1 MQNNIRWLLTEARL
15 SNLDT
20 NKINFIDGKLI
31 CYHLTS
37 KRKWIDHNESV
48 KLMSSSVTQPDKE
61 ILPTDTRAQRIVKK
75 ITNARKNKR
84 PEGWQIEEFVIEDM
98 IDDPY
103 TDTSGFTAGR
113 GDYHGKGLYT
123 CYKFNPRI
131 ASTYGNICLV
141 FEIDISNFIITFED
155 LAKQVHGENWRIKD
169 QLLKLYQ
176 LEERSPESVET
187 YKKVLARIPDNK
199 LEMAKTINSTKRTAN
214 ISLSLMQKLS
224 KIHITSFYEGIILF
238 GTSDGPVCVSFYPK
252 YDAKLIGLGRL
263 NKDRPEIVDWYD
275 SLNDFVGGR
284 AKLKQD
290 FETINSIAEEITD
303 PAEKAE
309 MKSEDKPPF
318 DMEYLE
324 ITTFFNGDFPWDADN
339 PEDELFKLYRDVKSS
354 GDTKKFEFFL
364 KSFRHSTY
372 AFEDRT
378 VKSPEY
384 NELIDEVINYYKKQ
398 NKNLDANFF
407 SAILESYNFNNL
419 TSTDLF
425 LKTAIDV
432 CLSDDTFKNNLYAA
446 RAFILKINK
455 YVEKNSVSAEV
466 QSLLDEKLNEFGP
479 NIAIM
484 SRRAEKIAEFYANA
498 DDKDKDKIISMLIDD
513 MPRGGTIYWKEVS
526 PENFNAANELL
537 EDLIDSLNRIRLH
550 NKYILKKPKSDHELN
565 FVRYLFNDLP
575 DTKYFSSKIDEF
587 IASSF
592 LNNIDEIK
600 SASNSSFF
608 INTMKYI
615 KLKLGSSHPA
625 VAEAERLI
633 SLSAEQAGND
643 IEAFIEEL
651 NMGQIT
657 SRKLKGKIDDFKSDL
672 SYVTYLSNQSKDWF
686 KKLFDAVIKN
696 ITVKNFRVLG
706 KAETAFLLSVVMS
719 HDIALTKEEQ
729 FAFTRKFGKS
739 DYGNKNLIA
748 NYRYIDPD
756 VFIELI
762 GPDLAKGGMGAGLTF
777 KGFEHTPNVYRL
789 LYKHRKIVDLFC
801 DVARPGLMKMI
812 VGNLNDTL
820 MGHPKPQHTWAQS
833 GKLKGTSI
841 NYYLGTLPYLDFAGE
856 EVRISEVINM
866 DDVAW
871 FEYFI
876 SRAKKAPKRGVAGLV
891 ATLEMNLNDKKLKMQ
906 PTTPVQNSDDLDPQL
921 DLSHRKIFGNSL
933 KEVYRF

>member
-15 SNLDT
+15 SNLNT
-20 NKINFIDGKLI
+20 NKINFVDGNLI

-37 KRKWIDHNESV
+37 KRKWVDYNEAV
-48 KLMSSSVTQPDKE
+48 KRMDSPVTQPDKE
-61 ILPTDTRAQRIVKK
+61 ILSTDTKAQRIVKN

-84 PEGWQIEEFVIEDM
+84 PEEWQIEEFVIEDM

-103 TDTSGFTAGR
+103 TDTSGFSAGG

-123 CYKFNPRI
+123 CYKFNPKI
-131 ASTYGNICLV
+131 ASAYGNICLV
-141 FEIDISNFIITFED
+141 FEIDIKNFIITFED

-176 LEERSPESVET
+176 LEERSPESVEA
-187 YKKVLARIPDNK
+187 YKKSISRIPDNE

-214 ISLSLMQKLS
+214 ISLSIMRYLS
-224 KIHITSFYEGIILF
+224 KLHITSFYEGIILF
-238 GTSDGPVCVSFYPK
+238 GTTDGPVCVSFYPK

-263 NKDRPEIVDWYD
+263 NEDRPEIVDWYD

-290 FETINSIAEEITD
+290 FETINSIAEELTD

-324 ITTFFNGDFPWDADN
+324 ITMFFNSDFPWAADN
-339 PEDELFKLYRDVKSS
+339 PADDMFKLYRDVKSS
-354 GDTKKFEFFL
+354 GNTKKFEFFL

-407 SAILESYNFNNL
+407 TAILESYNFNNL

-425 LKTAIDV
+425 LKTGIDV
-432 CLSDDTFKNNLYAA
+432 CLSDKTFKNNAYAA
-446 RAFILKINK
+446 RAFIFKINK
-455 YVEKNSVSAEV
+455 YIEKNSVSAEI
-466 QSLLDEKLNEFGP
+466 QSLLNEKLNEFGAD
-479 NIAIM
+479 IAIM
-484 SRRAEKIAEFYANA
+484 SKRAEKIVEFYVNA
-498 DDKDKDKIISMLIDD
+498 DEKNKNKIISMLIDD
-513 MPRGGTIYWKEVS
+513 LPRGGTLYWKEVS
-526 PENFNAANELL
+526 PENFNTANELL
-537 EDLIDSLNRIRLH
+537 EDLIDSLNKTKPNFNYEIDFIKQLFRIDDD
-550 NKYILKKPKSDHELN
+550 II
-565 FVRYLFNDLP
+565 
-575 DTKYFSSKIDEF
+575 YFSNKINEF

-600 SASNSSFF
+600 SESNSSIFV
-608 INTMKYI
+608 NTMKYI
-615 KLKLGSSHPA
+615 KTNLGSSHPA
-625 VAEAERLI
+625 VSEVERLI
-633 SLSAEQAGND
+633 SLSAEQAGNRV
-643 IEAFIEEL
+643 EEFIERL
-651 NMGQIT
+651 KAGQVT
-657 SRKLKGKIDDFKSDL
+657 SGRLRDEFEYLREDISCI
-672 SYVTYLSNQSKDWF
+672 TYLSSQSKDWF
-686 KKLFDAVIKN
+686 KNFFNAVIEN
-696 ITVKNFRVLG
+696 ITIKNFKVLG
-706 KAETAFLLSVVMS
+706 KAQTSFLLSIIMS
-719 HDIALTKEEQ
+719 QDIVLTKEEQ

-777 KGFEHTPNVYRL
+777 KGFEHAPNVYRL

-820 MGHPKPQHTWAQS
+820 MGHPNPQHTWGSS
-833 GKLKGTSI
+833 GKLKAQGI
-841 NYYLGTLPYLDFAGE
+841 DYYLGTLPYLNFAGE

-906 PTTPVQNSDDLDPQL
+906 PTTPVQNSDDLNPQL

-933 KEVYRF
+933 KEVYKF